1 MRNFEQKL
9 QELGLSIDDL
19 SIKLKNEIAE
29 FHKMEEMVNEM
40 ANGELETEA
49 YENVIEQLEQA
60 DEELIHKIIKY
71 DKNKDGYRERAI
83 KMQEARGRKHNM
95 QPNISQPMPEQR
107 HREYFEAGGNIVTKK
122 KNDTAFWVLAGIV
135 GVITLGGVIMNQN
148 K

>member
-1 MRNFEQKL
+1 
-9 QELGLSIDDL
+9 
-19 SIKLKNEIAE
+19 
-29 FHKMEEMVNEM
+29 
-40 ANGELETEA
+40 
-49 YENVIEQLEQA
+49 LEQA

-95 QPNISQPMPEQR
+95 QPNISQRMPEQR
-107 HREYFEAGGNIVTKK
+107 HREYFETGGNIVTKK

>member
-1 MRNFEQKL
+1 MRKFEQKL
-9 QELGLSIDDL
+9 QELGLSINDL

-29 FHKMEEMVNEM
+29 FHKMQEMVNEM
-40 ANGELETEA
+40 ANDEVDSET
-49 YENVIEQLEQA
+49 YDTVIEQLEQA

-83 KMQEARGRKHNM
+83 KMQEARGRKYNP

-107 HREYFEAGGNIVTKK
+107 HRENFETGGVVKPK

>member
-1 MRNFEQKL
+1 MRKFEQKL

-29 FHKMEEMVNEM
+29 FHKMQEMVNEM
-40 ANGELETEA
+40 ANDEVDSET
-49 YENVIEQLEQA
+49 YDTVKEQLEQA
-60 DEELIHKIIKY
+60 DEELIPKIIKY

-83 KMQEARGRKHNM
+83 KMQEARGRKYNT
-95 QPNISQPMPEQR
+95 QPNIKQPMPEQR
-107 HREYFEAGGNIVTKK
+107 HRENFDTGGMVNKK

>member
-29 FHKMEEMVNEM
+29 FHKMQEMVNEM
-40 ANGELETEA
+40 ANDEVDSET
-49 YENVIEQLEQA
+49 YDTVIEQLEQA

-83 KMQEARGRKHNM
+83 KMQEARGRKYNQ

-107 HREYFEAGGNIVTKK
+107 HRENFETGGIVKPK

>member
-1 MRNFEQKL
+1 MRKFEQKL

-29 FHKMEEMVNEM
+29 FHKMQEMVNEM
-40 ANGELETEA
+40 ANDEVDSET
-49 YENVIEQLEQA
+49 YDTVIEQLEQA

-83 KMQEARGRKHNM
+83 KMQEARGRKYNT

-107 HREYFEAGGNIVTKK
+107 HRENFETGGSVKPK

-135 GVITLGGVIMNQN
+135 GVISLGGVIMNQ
-148 K
+148 KK